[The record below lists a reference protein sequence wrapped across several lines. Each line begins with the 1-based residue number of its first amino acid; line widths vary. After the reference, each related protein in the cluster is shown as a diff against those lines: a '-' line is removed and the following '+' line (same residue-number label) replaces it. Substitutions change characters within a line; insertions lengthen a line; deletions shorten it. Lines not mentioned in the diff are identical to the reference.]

1 MIKRKTVSVQT
12 VKAKRTATTTMTI
25 STSTVTTKNPQIQTE
40 NKATN
45 ENLSETPSGKSNIN
59 EKKNRRK

>member
-12 VKAKRTATTTMTI
+12 VKAKRTAATTMTI